1 MKRAAKNRGFT
12 LVELVVV
19 IAIIGV
25 LAAILIPTLFGV
37 VTDSRI
43 ATGNQSAKEIK
54 DRATEFLTMM
64 DTDNAG
70 HIGGKQ
76 TVIMKAQGGKWNIS
90 GGNGESDWLDDT
102 DHWPTVAEV
111 VAPGYV
117 PNKGTEFLSY
127 MADSLYTLG
136 DSYIEVHIDN
146 GRVIGVAIVMGTV
159 DAVAVMPSMDDFQ
172 QGEFGF
178 NGSKKAG
185 IEDNIVV
192 GTSPV
197 LILP

>member
-25 LAAILIPTLFGV
+25 LAGILIPTMYGV

-43 ATGNQSAKEIK
+43 AMGNQSAKEIK

-70 HIGGKQ
+70 HIGGSQ
-76 TVIMKAQGGKWNIS
+76 TVIMKAQGGKWTIS
-90 GGNGESDWLDDT
+90 GGNGENDWLDET
-102 DHWPTVAEV
+102 NHWTTVTEV
-111 VAPGYV
+111 VAPGHV
-117 PNKGTEFLSY
+117 PNRGTEFLSY

-136 DSYIEVHIDN
+136 DSYIEVHINN
-146 GRVIGVAIVMGTV
+146 GRVIGVAIVVGTV
-159 DAVAVMPSMDDFQ
+159 DPVAVMPSMDDFQ

-178 NGSKKAG
+178 NGSNKAG
-185 IEDNIVV
+185 IENNIVV

-197 LILP
+197 LVLP

>member
-1 MKRAAKNRGFT
+1 MKRVVRNRGFT

-25 LAAILIPTLFGV
+25 LAAILIPTMLGV

-64 DTDNAG
+64 DTDNAS
-70 HIGGKQ
+70 HIGGQQ
-76 TVIMKAQGGKWNIS
+76 TVSMKAQGGIWTIS
-90 GGNGESDWLDDT
+90 GGNGENDWLDET
-102 DHWPTVAEV
+102 DHWTSVTEV
-111 VAPGYV
+111 KAPDYV

-127 MADSLYTLG
+127 MADCLYTLG
-136 DSYIEVHIDN
+136 DSYIEVHIEN

-159 DAVAVMPSMDDFQ
+159 IPVDDMPTMDDFR

-178 NGSKKAG
+178 NGSDKAG
-185 IEDNIVV
+185 VEGNIVV

>member
-25 LAAILIPTLFGV
+25 LAGILIPTMYGV

-76 TVIMKAQGGKWNIS
+76 TVIMKAQGGKWTIS
-90 GGNGESDWLDDT
+90 GGNGESDWLDET
-102 DHWPTVAEV
+102 NHWTTVAEV

>member
-25 LAAILIPTLFGV
+25 LAAILVPTMLGV

-43 ATGNQSAKEIK
+43 ATGNQSAKEIR
-54 DRATEFLTMM
+54 DRANEFLTLM
-64 DTDNAG
+64 DTDNTG

-76 TVIMKAQGGKWNIS
+76 TMTITAEGGIWKIS
-90 GGNGESDWLDDT
+90 GGDGANDWQDKKN
-102 DHWPTVAEV
+102 HWTSVTEV
-111 VAPGYV
+111 KAPGYV

-146 GRVIGVAIVMGTV
+146 GRVIGVAVVMGTV
-159 DAVAVMPSMDDFQ
+159 EPVKVMPTMDDFQ

-178 NGSKKAG
+178 NGSNKAG
-185 IEDNIVV
+185 IENNIVV

-197 LILP
+197 LVLP